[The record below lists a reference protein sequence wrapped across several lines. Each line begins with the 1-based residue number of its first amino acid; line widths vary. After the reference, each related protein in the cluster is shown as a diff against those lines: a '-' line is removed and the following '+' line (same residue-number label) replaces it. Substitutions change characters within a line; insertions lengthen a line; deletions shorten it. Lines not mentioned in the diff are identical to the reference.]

1 MDLME
6 SKQVQAIIG
15 TLSPQE
21 ANLVSEFDIT
31 TKNIPII
38 SLSPAATFP
47 HSATLSSLV
56 QMSHD
61 VKLHMQCIAAIVG
74 YFGWQKVT
82 PIYEDHSAFSSS
94 PGLLTHFSDALQLV
108 GSNIERPL
116 VFPPLHLL
124 SNGGSYIGKRLKKLK
139 IRENRVFILLKSS
152 LRSCIL
158 LFEKAKQLGMTEKGF
173 VWIISDDISNLL
185 DSVDQPFIMNMQ
197 GVVGFKTNFADTS
210 ESFRK
215 FKLRFR
221 KQFRTRY
228 PNKEYPNPSIY
239 ALRAYDAT
247 SAVAKAIRA
256 SKGSSSSMNLLKT
269 ITHTQLNGVSGN
281 ISFID
286 GKLAQVPTFSI
297 INVIGRS
304 YREIELWSPAF
315 GFSNDKFLSGE
326 GNLDLVYWPGGTK
339 SIPPGRVSRNEGNPL
354 KIGVP
359 AKGAFKQFVNVSYDR
374 DKNETSVT
382 GFSIQVFEAAV
393 KQLPYSLSY
402 VFIPYHGSYDDM
414 VAEVHNKTLDAAVGD
429 TEIMAD
435 RYEYAQFSQPYMESG
450 LVMVVPIKPNSMKE
464 TFFFI
469 YAFTTKMW
477 IMLLTMT
484 LATVSVVWFNEHV
497 DNNPDFQA
505 SSTFEYITQMLW
517 FAVAVLSLAHRELIK
532 SNLSRLVLASWFL
545 VNVLIAACFTASL
558 SSIMTISRF
567 QPSLDLQRSNGV
579 VGCNGNSFIVRY
591 LVNVLH
597 FRPENIKQINSIED
611 YPTAFEKGE
620 IAAAFFVSPHADVFL
635 AQYCNRFEKVGR
647 THKLGGFGFVFGK
660 GSTLVEDISEAVL
673 KVTQNGEIDNLQGKL
688 LKSSSNCSQMTQVS
702 IFSDRLGPGPF
713 AGMFMIT
720 GGISAFVFFSTLVRL
735 VSENENWILSLTH
748 SNLITRRTGM
758 WWTLLLQ
765 IRVVNRDHVVELIPN
780 QAAV

>member
-1 MDLME
+1 MYGE
-6 SKQVQAIIG
+6 SVQPLLKRKEELEVGYREALLDKKRSVQKLDEQIILNNRKVQA
-15 TLSPQE
+15 
-21 ANLVSEFDIT
+21 
-31 TKNIPII
+31 
-38 SLSPAATFP
+38 
-47 HSATLSSLV
+47 
-56 QMSHD
+56 
-61 VKLHMQCIAAIVG
+61 
-74 YFGWQKVT
+74 
-82 PIYEDHSAFSSS
+82 
-94 PGLLTHFSDALQLV
+94 
-108 GSNIERPL
+108 
-116 VFPPLHLL
+116 
-124 SNGGSYIGKRLKKLK
+124 
-139 IRENRVFILLKSS
+139 LLKENSDLKS
-152 LRSCIL
+152 ENSRLQKTTSNFKSNKTCIL
-158 LFEKAKQLGMTEKGF
+158 GYKSEK
-173 VWIISDDISNLL
+173 
-185 DSVDQPFIMNMQ
+185 
-197 GVVGFKTNFADTS
+197 
-210 ESFRK
+210 
-215 FKLRFR
+215 
-221 KQFRTRY
+221 
-228 PNKEYPNPSIY
+228 SIVY

-247 SAVAKAIRA
+247 SVVVKAIQD
-256 SKGSSSSMNLLKT
+256 SKGSSSSINLLQT

-286 GKLAQVPTFSI
+286 GKLAQLPTFSI

-315 GFSNDKFLSGE
+315 GFSNFKLSGE
-326 GNLDLVYWPGGTK
+326 GNLDLVYWPGGTQ

-359 AKGAFKQFVNVSYDR
+359 AKGAFKQFFNVSYDTE
-374 DKNETSVT
+374 KNETFVT

-402 VFIPYHGSYDDM
+402 VFIPYYGSYDDM
-414 VAEVHNKTLDAAVGD
+414 VAEVCNKTLDAAVSD

-435 RYEYAQFSQPYMESG
+435 RYEYALFFHPYMESR
-450 LVMVVPIKPNSMKE
+450 LVMVVPVKPNSMKE

-477 IMLLTMT
+477 IILLTMT

-497 DNNPDFQA
+497 DNNKDFQA
-505 SSTFEYITQMLW
+505 SSTFEYITKMLW
-517 FAVAVLSLAHRELIK
+517 FAVAVLSLANRELIK
-532 SNLSRLVLASWFL
+532 SNLSRLALGSWFL
-545 VNVLIAACFTASL
+545 VNVMIAACFTATL

-567 QPSLDLQRSNGV
+567 QPSIDLQRSNGV

-597 FRPENIKQINSIED
+597 FTPENIKHINSIED

-673 KVTQNGEIDNLQGKL
+673 KVTQNGEINILQGKML
-688 LKSSSNCSQMTQVS
+688 DSFSDCSQS
-702 IFSDRLGPGPF
+702 AIFPGTLGPGPF
-713 AGMFMIT
+713 TGMFLLT

-735 VSENENWILSLTH
+735 FSENEEWILNLTH
-748 SNLITRRTGM
+748 SNLITRRVGK

-765 IRVVNRDHVVELIPN
+765 IRVVNRNHVVDLIPN
-780 QAAV
+780 QAAA